1 MPAIEVNGV
10 GKTFEIPHDRQTS
23 LKERF
28 LHPLHR
34 TTYEKNEAV
43 KDVTFSVDHGECFGV
58 IGPNG
63 SGKSTL
69 LKTIAGIHLP
79 DRGSVVVDGLMSPF
93 IELGVGFNPELN
105 ARDNVRVNATM
116 LGLSRRELA
125 DKFDEMIE
133 FAELGR
139 FVDLK
144 LKNFSSGMVM
154 RLAYSVAIQVP
165 FDILLLDEVLA
176 VGDQSFQDKCFATLD
191 DIRAAGKTILFVSHD
206 LGSVRRICDRALAHP
221 QRRRPGVRAGRRGRR
236 LVRRPRRPCLRRASI
251 VIGYVHTPSG
261 IGEIARLLI
270 ASARAGRHPAHGHPR
285 RVSTAP
291 PPARVDA
298 SALRHEHRLRQPAD
312 ASRAGRDDGPGTVQ
326 GPAHD
331 RLLVVGG
338 RSAAAGDGVGV
349 VPRRRDL
356 GRQRARPRRRS
367 SRACRSRCTSSPFR
381 SSGRGSSR
389 SAGPSSGFRTAASRS
404 SSRSTSGAS
413 SSGRTRSG

>member
-206 LGSVRRICDRALAHP
+206 LGSVRRICDRALLIHN
-221 QRRRPGVRAGRRGRR
+221 GV
-236 LVRRPRRPCLRRASI
+236 VQ
-251 VIGYVHTPSG
+251 
-261 IGEIARLLI
+261 
-270 ASARAGRHPAHGHPR
+270 
-285 RVSTAP
+285 
-291 PPARVDA
+291 
-298 SALRHEHRLRQPAD
+298 AL
-312 ASRAGRDDGPGTVQ
+312 
-326 GPAHD
+326 GPAAEVAD
-331 RLLVVGG
+331 
-338 RSAAAGDGVGV
+338 SYE
-349 VPRRRDL
+349 DL
-356 GRQRARPRRRS
+356 GVHA
-367 SRACRSRCTSSPFR
+367 
-381 SSGRGSSR
+381 
-389 SAGPSSGFRTAASRS
+389 
-404 SSRSTSGAS
+404 
-413 SSGRTRSG
+413 